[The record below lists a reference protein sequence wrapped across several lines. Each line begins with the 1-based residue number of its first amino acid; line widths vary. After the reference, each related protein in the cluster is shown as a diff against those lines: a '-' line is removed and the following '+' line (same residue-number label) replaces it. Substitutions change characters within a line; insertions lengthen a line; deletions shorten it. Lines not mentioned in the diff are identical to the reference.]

1 MVFVNIENNKEFDF
15 DINSLSKKIIKE
27 ILSIEKISLDVSVNI
42 SVVGLKK
49 IRTFNCNTRGIDK
62 PTDVLSFPNVP
73 LKKVSDFKSIIK
85 NKKIYNSIYDFNT
98 KSIFLG
104 DVVICYN
111 KIISQSKK
119 YYHSIKREY
128 SFLLTHSIFHLL
140 GYDHMKAK
148 DEKLM
153 FDKQEKVL
161 SKLKINR

>member
-49 IRTFNCNTRGIDK
+49 IRTLNCNTRGIDK

-85 NKKIYNSIYDFNT
+85 NKNI
-98 KSIFLG
+98 
-104 DVVICYN
+104 
-111 KIISQSKK
+111 
-119 YYHSIKREY
+119 
-128 SFLLTHSIFHLL
+128 
-140 GYDHMKAK
+140 
-148 DEKLM
+148 
-153 FDKQEKVL
+153 
-161 SKLKINR
+161 